1 MRLFPVLLLL
11 LMTIPACKSKG
22 KIAQEKSGSRLVDVE
37 KKPVAGNKAVLT
49 QPLPAHIDFPQQDL
63 TPLKKVR
70 KGFTVVEWGG
80 TVVEMED
87 TAAGTLRKYPQKSI
101 RNSRYSNASEVVRA
115 GLRMLEDEESRMLAL
130 KNAIQEGID
139 SGVAENFD
147 PKAFLKT
154 LKARKANGD
163 I

>member
-1 MRLFPVLLLL
+1 
-11 LMTIPACKSKG
+11 
-22 KIAQEKSGSRLVDVE
+22 
-37 KKPVAGNKAVLT
+37 
-49 QPLPAHIDFPQQDL
+49 
-63 TPLKKVR
+63 
-70 KGFTVVEWGG
+70 
-80 TVVEMED
+80 
-87 TAAGTLRKYPQKSI
+87 
-101 RNSRYSNASEVVRA
+101 
-115 GLRMLEDEESRMLAL
+115 MLEDEESRMLAL